1 MNVYEA
7 LMNEFSI
14 SECLKILANISSYN
28 RIQGSIELEEA
39 ADYIAKILN
48 DNGLNTKIYSYPY
61 KKKYG
66 LMEALIGWN
75 VKSAELS
82 MVKPKE
88 RILHTINEAK
98 TLVVAHSPGGE
109 IEAPVIYIGK
119 GEDDKDYENKNIE
132 GKIILSYGNPYFV
145 YKKALKKKVAGIIFY
160 KKEAPENA
168 IPYSGLFLDI
178 EEANEANAI
187 ALNISKRNANMILN
201 MLEKNEEVILRAKV
215 DIEYR
220 DNPQIKIIETGIGD
234 DEEEIDLVAHYCHP
248 AGTINDNASGS
259 AGLIELAIAMKR
271 ALDKGKI
278 EKPLRK
284 ICFLWYPEY
293 YGTIAFLSNLKRK
306 IIAAINLDMIGEKQ
320 EITGS
325 TLMLVRAPYF
335 KTSFVEAILYHEIE
349 KVFSKI
355 KSFSGLSNA
364 LSIKFSIVDYEAGS
378 DHDIYLD
385 FGIPA
390 YMLNQWPD
398 KFYHSSEDTI
408 DKIDPYV
415 LKEIAIASG
424 VAAYKSAS
432 IENFPEM
439 KKYVYHYFMSLL
451 HKKLGESMVNKLNRI
466 YEIREKEFYK
476 EFFLI
481 INKIDK
487 ESGEKLKQFYKIEN
501 KEEKKKYIRKFIGP
515 LNLKWFIKNIGEEKI
530 AWLKEIIDKEKY
542 YSTILFHALPMLLD
556 KPISFEDI
564 INKLEAE
571 FGIEIEK
578 EKVISLLK
586 LLIECDLIIEI
597 S

>member
-1 MNVYEA
+1 MNVYEG

-14 SECLKILANISSYN
+14 QECLSILVNLSSYH
-28 RIQGSIELEEA
+28 RIQGSSDLEEA
-39 ADYIAKILN
+39 AEYIAKKLN
-48 DNGLNTKIYSYPY
+48 DNGLDTKIYSYPY
-61 KKKYG
+61 SKRYG

-75 VKSAELS
+75 VKSAELY
-82 MVKPKE
+82 MIKPKE
-88 RILHTINEAK
+88 KLLHTFINTK

-109 IEAPVIYIGK
+109 IEAPVVYIGK

-145 YKKALKKKVAGIIFY
+145 YKKAIKNKASGIIFY
-160 KKEAPENA
+160 KKEAPEDA

-187 ALNISKRNANMILN
+187 ALNISKRNANIILN
-201 MLEKNEEVILRAKV
+201 MLEKNEEVILKAKV

-220 DNPQIKIIETGIGD
+220 DNPQIKIIEASIGD
-234 DEEEIDLVAHYCHP
+234 NEEEIDLLAHYCHP

-271 ALDKGKI
+271 ALDKRI
-278 EKPLRK
+278 LEKPLRK
-284 ICFLWYPEY
+284 ICFYWYPEY
-293 YGTIAFLSNLKRK
+293 YGTIAFLSNIKRK
-306 IIAAINLDMIGEKQ
+306 IIVAINLDMIGEKQ
-320 EITGS
+320 ELTDS

-335 KTSFVEAILYHEIE
+335 KTSFLEAILYYEIE
-349 KVFSKI
+349 KAFSKI

-364 LSIKFSIVDYEAGS
+364 LSIKFSVVDYESGS

-408 DKIDPYV
+408 DKIDPHI
-415 LKEIAIASG
+415 LKTIAIASG

-432 IENFPEM
+432 IEKFPEI
-439 KKYVYHYFMSLL
+439 KKYVYHYFMSLF
-451 HKKLGESMVNKLNRI
+451 HKKLGECIINKLDKI
-466 YEIREKEFYK
+466 YQLRKEEFYK
-476 EFFLI
+476 EFSLI
-481 INKIDK
+481 INLIDK
-487 ESGEKLKQFYKIEN
+487 NLEGKFENFHEKDYK
-501 KEEKKKYIRKFIGP
+501 KEGKKYIRKFIGP
-515 LNLKWFIKNIGEEKI
+515 LNIKWFIKNIGEEKI

-542 YSTILFHALPMLLD
+542 YSTIFFHALPMLLN
-556 KPISFEDI
+556 KPITLEDI

-571 FGIEIEK
+571 FGIEIDK
-578 EKVISLLK
+578 EKIISLLN